1 MASAYTVHDLAKSW
15 ICACGNMMDQIFG
28 SAPMQEVNKVIKV
41 YFVVVILIGVVCW
54 WGNTEEEGNKIK
66 NIITTAVL
74 YKYVLCR
81 RHFFVLTT
89 NVIIAT
95 GI

>member
-41 YFVVVILIGVVCW
+41 YLVVILIGVVCW
-54 WGNTEEEGNKIK
+54 WGNTEEEGNK
-66 NIITTAVL
+66 
-74 YKYVLCR
+74 
-81 RHFFVLTT
+81 
-89 NVIIAT
+89 
-95 GI
+95 